1 MAQMRDAKHQ
11 SAQKIL
17 RPKNSFSTAANGGA
31 ASEVSAHSPSDN
43 GVGWRGAGAGPQ
55 GAAGLTQ

>member
-1 MAQMRDAKHQ
+1 MRDAKHQ

-31 ASEVSAHSPSDN
+31 ASEVSAHSPSEN
-43 GVGWRGAGAGPQ
+43 GVVWRGAGVGPQ
-55 GAAGLTQ
+55 GAAGQSQ